1 MMRTTCASAGRGP
14 RVLALT
20 AVAAGA
26 AAAAVVLAVPPLV
39 SFRAELGGTT
49 VPPLQEWVAA
59 GSGAALVLCA
69 AWLAL
74 IGLACALEAAT
85 GRAPGP
91 LTLVVPSVV
100 RRTVLLGCGVAV
112 GTAGVTVPAASHEQA
127 PVPVSPP
134 PAHALVGLPV
144 PDRQPGAAP
153 ATYTVR
159 PGDSLWSVAA
169 RRLPHG
175 SSDHA
180 VDATWRRV
188 YAVNREVIGEDPDLL
203 LPGTTLR
210 FPSDDPP
217 SG

>member
-20 AVAAGA
+20 AVAVGA

-39 SFRAELGGTT
+39 SFRAELGGTA

-85 GRAPGP
+85 GGAPGP
-91 LTLVVPSVV
+91 LTRVVPFVV

-112 GTAGVTVPAASHEQA
+112 GTASVTVPASSHEKA
-127 PVPVSPP
+127 RVPVSPP
-134 PAHALVGLPV
+134 PAHALVGLPL

-169 RRLPHG
+169 ARLPHG
-175 SSDHA
+175 SAEH
-180 VDATWRRV
+180 VIDATWRRL
-188 YAVNREVIGEDPDLL
+188 YAVNRGVIGEDPDLL
-203 LPGTTLR
+203 LPGATLLL
-210 FPSDDPP
+210 PSDHP
-217 SG
+217 SAG